1 MRTKKLL
8 SIVLSGALAI
18 SLVACGKSGEKAQV
32 NKVIKVGLVGE
43 ASDQWNPVIESLK
56 DEGITLELVTFADYT
71 QPNQA
76 LSDGEI
82 DLNSF
87 QHYAYLNQEIQ
98 DRGLDLT
105 VIGETVIAPLGIYS
119 NKIKNVEDLKD
130 GDKIAIPSDATNGGR
145 ALKVLEAAGVIKVKE
160 EAGYTP
166 TLNDIVENTK
176 NIEFIEVEAA
186 QTPRLLEDVD
196 AALINGG
203 HAVDAKLNPVEDS
216 IYLEEVKEGTENP
229 YINVIVS
236 RTQDKDNEDYL
247 KVVEA
252 FRTEEVAKVIETV
265 YKGAYI
271 PTWK

>member
-8 SIVLSGALAI
+8 SIILSGALAL
-18 SLVACGKSGEKAQV
+18 SLVACKSGEKSEE
-32 NKVIKVGLVGE
+32 NKVIKIGLVGE
-43 ASDQWNPVIESLK
+43 NSVQWNPVIESLK
-56 DEGITLELVTFADYT
+56 EEGITLELVTFADYT

-76 LSDGEI
+76 LADGEI

-87 QHYAYLNQEIQ
+87 QHYAYLNQEIK

-105 VIGETVIAPLGIYS
+105 VIGETLIAPLGVYS
-119 NKIKNVEDLKD
+119 NKIKSIEDLEN
-130 GDKIAIPSDATNGGR
+130 GGSIAIPSDATNGGR
-145 ALKVLEAAGVIKVKE
+145 SLKVLEAAGVIKVKE

-166 TLNDIVENTK
+166 TLDDIVDNPK

-186 QTPRLLEDVD
+186 QTARLLEDVD

-203 HAVDAKLNPVEDS
+203 HAVDAGFNPIEDS
-216 IYLEEVKEGTENP
+216 IYIEEVKEGAENP

-236 RTQDKDNEDYL
+236 RTEDKDNEEYL
-247 KVVEA
+247 KIVKA
-252 FRTEEVAKVIETV
+252 FRTEEVAKVIEDE
-265 YKGAYI
+265 YKGSYI